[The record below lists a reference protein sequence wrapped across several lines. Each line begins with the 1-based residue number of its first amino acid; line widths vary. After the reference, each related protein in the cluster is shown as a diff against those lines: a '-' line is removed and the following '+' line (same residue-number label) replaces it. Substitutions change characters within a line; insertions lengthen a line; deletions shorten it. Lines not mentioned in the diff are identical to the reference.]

1 MNDKVYAFVFR
12 GLLCEEALD
21 DSPRLPRCG
30 ASAVLDMQTA
40 QRLSIDLLDQE
51 CVSRARKMATV
62 YTAIAAFENAVRE
75 FVTKILADN
84 FKETWW
90 EEAVSEKIRNRA
102 ESRREEESKIR
113 WHTPRGDAPL
123 NYTEFGDLA
132 SIIAQNWNLFE
143 PYLESQDWVRQ
154 IISTL
159 ERSRNVIMHSGELA
173 NADVERI
180 GTAVRDW
187 VKQAGA

>member
-1 MNDKVYAFVFR
+1 MTDKVYAFVFR

-21 DSPRLPRCG
+21 RSPRLPRFG
-30 ASAVLDMQTA
+30 ASALLDTQTA
-40 QRLSIDLLDQE
+40 ERLSIDLLDQE
-51 CVSRARKMATV
+51 CVSRARRMAAV
-62 YTAIAAFENAVRE
+62 YTAIATFENSVRE

-84 FKETWW
+84 FKEAWW
-90 EEAVSEKIRNRA
+90 ETAVSEKIRLKA

-132 SIIAQNWNLFE
+132 SIIAQNWSHFE
-143 PYLESQDWVRQ
+143 PYLDSQDWVRQ

-180 GTAVRDW
+180 GTAIRDW